1 MAVGQNIENELQN
14 DSIGIGTVGVGP
26 RADPNFGPARGP
38 APTMPNDK
46 GKFIRSYKMARDDG
60 LGRLPFLWVG
70 TKTGSIKFNL
80 IHHSWKFL

>member
-26 RADPNFGPARGP
+26 RADPNFGPARRP

-46 GKFIRSYKMARDDG
+46 GKFIRSVST
-60 LGRLPFLWVG
+60 LGKQLKIRMNVQAPSSRAFL
-70 TKTGSIKFNL
+70 
-80 IHHSWKFL
+80 H